1 MDANVGVV
9 VVVRGVAVHGRE
21 ILLGREVSILEG
33 GLFLWGRRARGV
45 THDLGVYAQGVGIV
59 VGQVGG
65 RGGTVGSVWTG
76 GCRFLEGPLLELR
89 GHDDV
94 GHCVCVCGWMVL
106 WRRVRT
112 WLAEGHWDGWSYMG
126 GPLAGT
132 GGRSL
137 GRWASLKPEAFVTTH
152 HRYEKCV
159 AVVFGETWSD
169 TEQQR
174 ARKWDVN
181 LGVVVVVVAVIREGV
196 EGWKKRPSG
205 IYIGMQRCRAGRP
218 GHSISD
224 ILRTNRRPC
233 MRP

>member
-1 MDANVGVV
+1 MQ
-9 VVVRGVAVHGRE
+9 
-21 ILLGREVSILEG
+21 VSRRPIAG
-33 GLFLWGRRARGV
+33 AARTRRRRA
-45 THDLGVYAQGVGIV
+45 L
-59 VGQVGG
+59 
-65 RGGTVGSVWTG
+65 
-76 GCRFLEGPLLELR
+76 
-89 GHDDV
+89 
-94 GHCVCVCGWMVL
+94 CVCVWVDGAVEKGQNMVGRGAL
-106 WRRVRT
+106 GRMQ
-112 WLAEGHWDGWSYMG
+112 LYG

-181 LGVVVVVVAVIREGV
+181 LGVVVVVVVVAVIREGV